1 LKWIGI
7 TGSIGTGKST
17 VAQIIR
23 QLGYMVLDADVIAKN
38 QLAKN
43 SQGYQQ
49 VLTTFGDEILTTDN
63 EIDKNKLAKIVFN
76 NKVELHKLES
86 IVHPL
91 VQKEIQKIKSEQSAK
106 GAKALFYDVP
116 LLFEKQM
123 QSQFDEVIL
132 IAAEEKNQI
141 QRIKTRNNWSNEE
154 IAKRLSSQMKLEE
167 KRKLSRYVIENDG
180 DLISLQKQIELLL
193 SKII

>member
-1 LKWIGI
+1 MKWIGI
-7 TGSIGTGKST
+7 TGAIGTGKST

-23 QLGYMVLDADVIAKN
+23 QQGHMVLDADVVAKN
-38 QLAKN
+38 QLNKN

-49 VLTTFGDEILTTDN
+49 VLSTFGDEILTTDK

-76 NKVELHKLES
+76 NKIELQKLEN

-91 VQKEIQKIKSEQSAK
+91 VQKEIQKIKSEQLVK

-116 LLFEKQM
+116 LLFEKHM
-123 QSQFDEVIL
+123 QNQFDEVIL
-132 IAAEEKNQI
+132 VAAQEKNQI
-141 QRIKTRNNWSNEE
+141 QRIKNRNNWSTEE
-154 IAKRLSSQMKLEE
+154 ITKRLSNQMKLEE
-167 KRKLSRYVIENDG
+167 KRKLSRYIVENDG

-193 SKII
+193 PKII

>member
-1 LKWIGI
+1 MKWIGI

-49 VLTTFGDEILTTDN
+49 VLATFGDEILATDK

-76 NKVELHKLES
+76 NKVELQKLEN
-86 IVHPL
+86 IIHPL
-91 VQKEIQKIKSEQSAK
+91 VQKEIQKIKLEQSAK

-123 QSQFDEVIL
+123 QNQFDEVIL

>member
-1 LKWIGI
+1 MKWIGI

-76 NKVELHKLES
+76 NKVELQKLEN
-86 IVHPL
+86 IIHPL